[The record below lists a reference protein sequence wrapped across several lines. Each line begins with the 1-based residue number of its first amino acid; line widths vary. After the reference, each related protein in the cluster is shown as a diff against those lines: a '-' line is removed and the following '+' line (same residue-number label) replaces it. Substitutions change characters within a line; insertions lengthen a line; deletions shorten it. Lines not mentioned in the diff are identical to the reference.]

1 MATSSRASAA
11 PVVPSLPATADPT
24 PRPAGALAT
33 ASQPHY
39 SGTMADIF
47 DVVADGTR
55 RELLTHLLR
64 RSGAGSGAGEI
75 AVSELV
81 TELGISQPTVSKH
94 LKVLRD
100 HGLVAVREEGQ
111 HRYYR
116 LDSGPLGELAGW
128 IGPFVSAQSRAGV
141 TPVAGAADDTA
152 SPVYAAWAGTEVGDR
167 MGRRAAETA
176 HSARVALEAAQ
187 EKLQGAQKRVAA
199 RFPQLPFNE

>member
-1 MATSSRASAA
+1 MADNARAIDHRE
-11 PVVPSLPATADPT
+11 PRRTADRT
-24 PRPAGALAT
+24 RQDGRTLVT
-33 ASQPHY
+33 ASMPGY

-47 DVVADGTR
+47 DVLADGTR

-64 RSGAGSGAGEI
+64 HAGSRTKPGEV

-100 HGLVAVREEGQ
+100 HGLVSVREEGQ

-116 LDSGPLGELAGW
+116 LDPAPLDELQGWLAPFLGDGAG
-128 IGPFVSAQSRAGV
+128 SAATGDDD
-141 TPVAGAADDTA
+141 AAST
-152 SPVYAAWAGTEVGDR
+152 VYVAWAGTEVGDR
-167 MGRRAAETA
+167 VGRRAAETA
-176 HSARVALEAAQ
+176 HNARIALEAAQ

-199 RFPQLPFNE
+199 RVQQLPFNE